1 MFSQRSR
8 LAVSAACATLLVTLH
23 AQDAKREVTDFLAK
37 AKFTAAEIA
46 QMEAG
51 QVIAHSDSGAT
62 NGEVMTSAAV
72 KILLPKENVLAYYGQ
87 MVAYVDGKVTLA
99 YGKFSSPPALAD
111 VKALAFDDDEIDE
124 LRTCKPADCDI
135 HLSGASLDTLRSAVN
150 WNGPDPAGQINAL
163 ARKRAVDYIAAY
175 EAQGDAALVTYTSK
189 SKPLSLRATWHGLI
203 GNSPLFHQY
212 FPELAKYLTGFPNAK
227 LAGSRDVFYWVKEN
241 YGRKPVISI
250 VHSVIYEPPSQKD
263 RVIVVQKQLYAS
275 HYYDGSFAMADIIQ
289 GAENGK
295 PVSYLLYGNRS
306 RGDLLKGGFGGLQG
320 SMAKTQTRKAA
331 VDTLTTI
338 KTMLESAHD

>member
-1 MFSQRSR
+1 MLTLRSR
-8 LAVSAACATLLVTLH
+8 LAVTVAAAAFAVTLH
-23 AQDAKREVTDFLAK
+23 GQDAKREVSDFLAK
-37 AKFTAAEIA
+37 AKFTAAEIG

-51 QVIAHSDSGAT
+51 QVIARSDNGST
-62 NGEVMTSAAV
+62 NGEVMTAAAV

-111 VKALAFDDDEIDE
+111 VKAFGFDEDEIDE

-135 HLSGASLDTLRSAVN
+135 HLSGASLATLRSAINWKAPDAAEQVN
-150 WNGPDPAGQINAL
+150 AA
-163 ARKRAVDYIAAY
+163 ARKRAVDYVTAY
-175 EAQGDAALVTYTSK
+175 EKQGDAALVTYTTK
-189 SKPLSLRATWHGLI
+189 DKPLNLRETWHGLI
-203 GNSPLFHQY
+203 ANSPLFHQY
-212 FPELAKYLTGFPNAK
+212 FPELAKYLTSFPNGK
-227 LAGSRDVFYWVKEN
+227 LAGGRDIFYWVKDN

-289 GAENGK
+289 GSENGK

-320 SMAKTQTRKAA
+320 SMAKSQTRKAA

-338 KTMLESAHD
+338 KTMLESAGH

>member
-1 MFSQRSR
+1 MKSRSR
-8 LAVSAACATLLVTLH
+8 NVVTVACCATLLLTLH
-23 AQDAKREVTDFLAK
+23 AQDAKREVTDFLTR

-51 QVIAHSDSGAT
+51 QVIARSDNGST
-62 NGEVMTSAAV
+62 NGEVMTAAAV

-87 MVAYVDGKVTLA
+87 MVAYVDGNVTLA

-111 VKALAFDDDEIDE
+111 VKGFGFDADEIDE

-135 HLSGASLDTLRSAVN
+135 HLSGASLDTLRSAINWKAPDAAEQVN
-150 WNGPDPAGQINAL
+150 AA
-163 ARKRAVDYIAAY
+163 ARKRAVDYVTAY
-175 EAQGDAALVTYTSK
+175 EKQGDAALVTYTTK
-189 SKPLSLRATWHGLI
+189 SKPMNLRDTWRGLI
-203 GNSPLFHQY
+203 GNSPLFEQY
-212 FPELAKYLTGFPNAK
+212 FPEVAKYLTAFPNGK
-227 LAGSRDVFYWVKEN
+227 LAGGRDVFYWVKEN

-263 RVIVVQKQLYAS
+263 RVVVVQKQLYAS
-275 HYYDGSFAMADIIQ
+275 HYYDGSFAMANIIQ
-289 GAENGK
+289 GSENGK

-320 SMAKTQTRKAA
+320 SMAKSQTRKAA

-338 KTMLESAHD
+338 KTMLEKSGH

>member
-1 MFSQRSR
+1 MKTRSR
-8 LAVSAACATLLVTLH
+8 NAVTAACATLLVTLH

-51 QVIAHSDSGAT
+51 QVIAHSDNGPT
-62 NGEVMTSAAV
+62 NGELMTSAAV

-87 MVAYVDGKVTLA
+87 MVSYVDGKVTLA

-111 VKALAFDDDEIDE
+111 VKALAFDDDEIEE

-135 HLSGASLDTLRSAVN
+135 HLSGASIDTLRSAIN
-150 WNGPDPAGQINAL
+150 WKGPDPAGQVNAL
-163 ARKRAVDYIAAY
+163 ARQRAVDYITAY
-175 EAQGDAALVTYTSK
+175 EKHGDAALVTYTSR
-189 SKPLSLRATWHGLI
+189 SKPLSLRETWHGLM

-212 FPELAKYLTGFPNAK
+212 FPELAKYLAGFPNAK
-227 LAGSRDVFYWVKEN
+227 LAGGRDIFYWVKDN

-250 VHSVIYEPPSQKD
+250 VHSVLYEPPSQKD

-275 HYYDGSFAMADIIQ
+275 HYYDGSFAIADIIQ
-289 GAENGK
+289 GSENGK

-320 SMAKTQTRKAA
+320 SMAKSQTRKAA
-331 VDTLTTI
+331 IDTLTTI
-338 KTMLESAHD
+338 KTMLESSK